1 MTLRPVYLDYNA
13 TTPLEEGVRSAMRP
27 FLEEHFGNPSS
38 SHFYGIAPRQAIA
51 KARAQVA
58 GLLGCRPGEIVFTS
72 GGTEANNYALLGTAR
87 ALETRGRHL
96 VTTQIEHPAILAVC
110 AFLEKTG
117 FEVTYLPV
125 DTCGLLD
132 PVSLSKALRPDT
144 ILISVM
150 HANNEVGTI
159 EPLAQI
165 AAIAKAQGILFH
177 SDAAQS
183 PGKIPCDVNELGVDL
198 LSLAGHKLYA
208 PKGIGA
214 LFIREGVM
222 PARFMYGAGQ
232 ERGMRAGTE
241 NVSQIVGLGEAC
253 AIAQREMSRT
263 RDHLRK
269 MRDRLEQ
276 HLQKAPLPLRING
289 HPEQRLPNTLSISF
303 LGLDAGRLLEEIGLT
318 VAASAGA
325 ACHDSSLEISPVL
338 RALGL
343 GPEWGRGTLRLS
355 TGRMTTAA
363 EIDLAADEI
372 IQAVGRLRA

>member
-1 MTLRPVYLDYNA
+1 
-13 TTPLEEGVRSAMRP
+13 
-27 FLEEHFGNPSS
+27 
-38 SHFYGIAPRQAIA
+38 
-51 KARAQVA
+51 
-58 GLLGCRPGEIVFTS
+58 
-72 GGTEANNYALLGTAR
+72 
-87 ALETRGRHL
+87 
-96 VTTQIEHPAILAVC
+96 
-110 AFLEKTG
+110 
-117 FEVTYLPV
+117 
-125 DTCGLLD
+125 
-132 PVSLSKALRPDT
+132 
-144 ILISVM
+144 
-150 HANNEVGTI
+150 
-159 EPLAQI
+159 
-165 AAIAKAQGILFH
+165 
-177 SDAAQS
+177 
-183 PGKIPCDVNELGVDL
+183 
-198 LSLAGHKLYA
+198 
-208 PKGIGA
+208 
-214 LFIREGVM
+214 M
-222 PARFMYGAGQ
+222 PARFRYGAGQ